1 MSEATDLCAL
11 GASAL
16 SEAIH
21 AGRASC
27 LEVMDATLARIAAV
41 NPRANA
47 IVSLRDGD
55 ALRAEARARDGE
67 LAQGHSRG
75 WMHGMPHAV
84 KDLAPVRGLPFT
96 RGSPLFEDFVPEAD
110 ALFVERLRGA
120 GAILIGKTNVPE
132 FGLGSNTFNPVF
144 GATPNPYAAD
154 RIAGGSSGGAAA
166 ALALRHLP
174 CADGSDTRGS
184 LRNPAAYNNVLGLR
198 PSLNRVPVG
207 TDEVFLPPLGVA
219 GPMARTTAD
228 LGRLLAT
235 LSGYDARA
243 PQSRTDD
250 PNAFVDVP
258 ARDLTGLR
266 VAWLGDLDGYL
277 PFEPGVLALCEAGVA
292 VLAARGAVVEHVV
305 PDFDHDRLWRA
316 WLALRQ
322 WHIGGGLGALYR
334 DPGKRDAFKP
344 EAAWEIEASFRLT
357 AADIYAASLVRSA
370 WYRCVEG
377 LFRRHDV
384 LVLPSAQVFPF
395 ALDTDW
401 PREVGGRTMDTYHRW
416 MEVVIGA
423 TMAGV
428 PAISLPVGFDP
439 RGLPMGMQV
448 IAPNL
453 AERLLLEVAAA
464 YEEATGFDRVEPPRA
479 SRG

>member
-1 MSEATDLCAL
+1 MDTSICAL
-11 GASAL
+11 GATAL
-16 SEAIH
+16 SDAIH
-21 AGRASC
+21 ARRVSC
-27 LEVMDATLARIAAV
+27 LEVMDAYLARIAAV

-55 ALRAEARARDGE
+55 ALREEARARDAE
-67 LAQGHSRG
+67 LAQGRSQG
-75 WMHGMPHAV
+75 WLHGIPQAV

-96 RGSPLFEDFVPEAD
+96 RGSVLLKDFMPEAD

-144 GATPNPYAAD
+144 GATPNPYAPD
-154 RIAGGSSGGAAA
+154 RIAGGSSGGAAS
-166 ALALRHLP
+166 ALALRLLP
-174 CADGSDTRGS
+174 CADGSDTGGS

-219 GPMARTTAD
+219 GPMARNTAD

-235 LSGYDARA
+235 LSGYDPRA

-250 PNAFVDVP
+250 PEAFVDVP
-258 ARDLTGLR
+258 PRDLTGLR
-266 VAWLGDLDGYL
+266 VAWLGDLGGYL
-277 PFEPGVLALCEAGVA
+277 PFEPGVLALCEAGVK
-292 VLAARGAVVEHVV
+292 VLEARGAVVVPVV
-305 PDFDHDRLWRA
+305 PDFDHDQLWRA

-322 WHIGGGLGALYR
+322 WHIGGGLGAIYR
-334 DPGKRDAFKP
+334 DLAKRDALKP
-344 EAAWEIEASFRLT
+344 EARWEIEESLKLT
-357 AADIYAASLVRSA
+357 AADVYAASLVRSA
-370 WYRCVEG
+370 WYGCVEA

-395 ALDTDW
+395 ALDTAW

-453 AERLLLEVAAA
+453 GERQLLEIAAA
-464 YEEATGFDRVEPPRA
+464 YEEATGFDTIAPPGA
-479 SRG
+479 

>member
-1 MSEATDLCAL
+1 MSDATDLCAL

-16 SEAIH
+16 SAAIH
-21 AGRASC
+21 GGRASC
-27 LEVMDATLARIAAV
+27 LEVMDAHLARIAAL
-41 NPRANA
+41 NPHAIA

-55 ALRAEARARDGE
+55 ALRAEARERDAE
-67 LAQGHSRG
+67 LAQGRSQG
-75 WMHGMPHAV
+75 WMHGLPQAV
-84 KDLAPVRGLPFT
+84 KDLVPVRGLPFT
-96 RGSPLFEDFVPEAD
+96 RGSPLFRDVVADAD

-144 GATPNPYAAD
+144 GATPNPYAPD

-166 ALALRHLP
+166 ALALRLLP
-174 CADGSDTRGS
+174 CADGGDTGGS
-184 LRNPAAYNNVLGLR
+184 LRNPAAYTNVIGLR

-207 TDEVFLPPLGVA
+207 TDEVFLPPLNVA

-235 LSGYDARA
+235 MAGYDPRA

-250 PNAFVDVP
+250 PGAFVDVP

-266 VAWLGDLDGYL
+266 VAWLGDLGGYL
-277 PFEPGVLALCEAGVA
+277 PFEPGVLALCEAGVR
-292 VLAARGAVVEHVV
+292 VLEARGAVVEPVV
-305 PDFDHDRLWRA
+305 PEFDWDRLWRA

-322 WHIGGGLGALYR
+322 WHVGGGLGPLYR
-334 DPGKRDAFKP
+334 DPGKRAAMKP
-344 EAAWEIEASFRLT
+344 EAIWEIEEGLRLT
-357 AADIYAASLVRSA
+357 AGDIHDAALVRSA
-370 WYRCVEG
+370 WYGTVEA
-377 LFRRHDV
+377 LFRRYDA

-448 IAPNL
+448 IGPNL
-453 AERLLLEVAAA
+453 GERRLLEIAAA
-464 YEEATGFDRVEPPRA
+464 YEEATGFDRVVPP
-479 SRG
+479 SR